1 MLDYCQQYKYNRNM
15 KDFEISEK
23 YGSWFRLDNSAAVY
37 PMLITLK
44 TQSLFRLGVELKEYI
59 DRDDLERALKNA
71 FKRYPSFEVELSQG
85 FFRHYFVSNKR
96 TPLVRADDG
105 SLLKKID
112 FRKNKGYLL
121 RVTYFKKKIFV
132 DFFHGLC
139 DGSSALEFLKTLVY
153 YYLAERG
160 QDIPS
165 DGIKTL
171 EQPLNLE
178 EFKDGF
184 KENYK
189 KFNFKKGLNK
199 MAGGGAF
206 QIKDTFFK
214 REGFGLVQGTVDTA
228 ELLALS
234 KKYSCSLTVLIA
246 ALAMLSVTKVYY
258 KGHSKHPL
266 TVFIPINLRRYYPSQ
281 SIYNFTSFAKCRI
294 DPNTTEHNLVSY
306 VEVMKE
312 QLSGQLEKHELDLK
326 VSFTSLMD
334 KKPLLKYMPLF
345 IKSFFAKLVKRLT
358 SSTKQTM
365 FISNLGNILLPNN
378 EHIDSFSFL
387 LNCGRNTP
395 NNMGIVSYKNK
406 TVITFTRQIVSTE
419 LERHFF
425 TALSD
430 LGLSVA
436 VASNMREV

>member
-1 MLDYCQQYKYNRNM
+1 M

-44 TQSLFRLGVELKEYI
+44 TQSLFRLGVELKSYI
-59 DRDDLERALKNA
+59 DRDDLEKALKTT

-85 FFRHYFVSNKR
+85 FFRHYFVSNR
-96 TPLVRADDG
+96 RQPLIRVDDG

-121 RVTYFKKKIFV
+121 RITYYKKKIFI
-132 DFFHGLC
+132 DYFHGLC

-160 QDIPS
+160 EQIVP
-165 DGIKTL
+165 DGIKTVD
-171 EQPLNLE
+171 QPLNLE

-184 KENYK
+184 KENYQ

-206 QIKDTFFK
+206 QIKDAFFK
-214 REGFGLVQGTVDTA
+214 REGFGLIEGTLNTK
-228 ELLALS
+228 EFLS
-234 KKYSCSLTVLIA
+234 ASKRFGCSLTVLIA
-246 ALAMLSVTKVYY
+246 ALAMLSVTKAHY
-258 KGHSKHPL
+258 KGYSKHPL
-266 TVFIPINLRRYYPSQ
+266 TVFIPINLRKYYPSQ
-281 SIYNFTSFAKCRI
+281 SIYNFTSFAKCKI
-294 DPNTTEHNLVSY
+294 DPNTTPHDIESY
-306 VEVMKE
+306 VAVMKE
-312 QLSGQLEKHELDLK
+312 QLNSQLEKQELDLK

-345 IKSFFAKLVKRLT
+345 IKSFFAKFVKRLT
-358 SSTKQTM
+358 SSSKQTM
-365 FISNLGNILLPNN
+365 FISNLGNVVIPGA
-378 EHIDSFSFL
+378 EYIDNFSFM
-387 LNCGRNTP
+387 LNCSRTTP
-395 NNMGIVSYKNK
+395 NNMGVVSYNNK

-425 TALSD
+425 TMLSAM
-430 LGLSVA
+430 GLKVA

>member
-1 MLDYCQQYKYNRNM
+1 M

-37 PMLITLK
+37 PMLITMK
-44 TQSLFRLGVELKEYI
+44 TQSLFRLGVELKSYI
-59 DRDDLERALKNA
+59 DRDDLEKALKIT

-96 TPLVRADDG
+96 PPFVRTDDG

-121 RVTYFKKKIFV
+121 RITYYKRKIFI
-132 DFFHGLC
+132 DYFHGLC
-139 DGSSALEFLKTLVY
+139 DGTSALEFLKTLVY
-153 YYLAERG
+153 YYLSERG
-160 QDIPS
+160 EQIS
-165 DGIKTL
+165 SEGIKTVD
-171 EQPLNLE
+171 QPLNLE

-184 KENYK
+184 KENYQ

-206 QIKDTFFK
+206 QIKDTFFR
-214 REGFGLVQGTVDTA
+214 REGFGLVQGTLDTK
-228 ELLALS
+228 EFLATS
-234 KKYSCSLTVLIA
+234 KKFGCSLTVLIA
-246 ALAMLSVTKVYY
+246 ALAMLSVAKVYY
-258 KGHSKHPL
+258 KGYSKHPL
-266 TVFIPINLRRYYPSQ
+266 TVFIPINLRRYYPSE
-281 SIYNFTSFAKCRI
+281 SIYNFTSFAKCKI
-294 DPNTTEHNLVSY
+294 DPNTTPHELESFIA
-306 VEVMKE
+306 VMKE
-312 QLSGQLEKHELDLK
+312 QLSSQLEKHELDLK

-358 SSTKQTM
+358 SSSKQTM
-365 FISNLGNILLPNN
+365 FISNLGNVTMPGA
-378 EHIDSFSFL
+378 EYIDNFSFM
-387 LNCGRNTP
+387 LNCSRTTP
-395 NNMGIVSYKNK
+395 NNMGVVSYNNK

-425 TALSD
+425 TVLSGM
-430 LGLSVA
+430 GLQVA
-436 VASNMREV
+436 IASNMREV